1 MNISKRSV
9 DALAPKG
16 ERYFVWD
23 DAISGFGIRV
33 GASGRKTF
41 ICRYRN
47 GNIRRQVKL
56 GNVGTLT
63 AEEARSAA
71 KKVLA
76 NVTLGEDPAEERD
89 AKRKAVTLS
98 KLVELFVEGHGPK
111 LKAASL
117 TNYKSALNKH
127 VLPVLGKR
135 PAEAITTK
143 DLNKL
148 HISLVEQPFNA
159 NRVIAYLGSVF
170 SWGADNGYV
179 PEAFNP
185 TRAVKR
191 FKEQGRQRYLSDE
204 ELARLGSALVLA
216 ETKGLPW
223 TIKVT
228 GDKRKHV
235 AKGSQSIIYPS
246 HVTNAIR
253 LLLMT
258 GCRLR
263 EILHLQWKEVDIGRG
278 LLFLPDSKT
287 GRKTVILNRS
297 AIAILESMDRTDRY
311 VIPGDIPSQSR
322 HDLKRPWTHIRAAA
336 DLQDVRLHDLRHTH
350 ASIGAMAGF
359 GLPIVGKLL
368 GHASSMTT
376 QRYAH
381 IADDPARRASDA
393 IGLTLERLMGGENSM
408 QTVSSETV

>member
-1 MNISKRSV
+1 MKISKRGV

-23 DAISGFGIRV
+23 EALSGFGIRV
-33 GASGRKTF
+33 GANGRKTY

-47 GNIRRQVKL
+47 GNIRRQFKL
-56 GNVGTLT
+56 GNAGTLT
-63 AEEARSAA
+63 AEEARDVA

-76 NVTLGEDPAEERD
+76 SVTLGEDPAAERD
-89 AKRKAVTLS
+89 AKRKAVTLAE
-98 KLVELFVEGHGPK
+98 LVELFVIGHGPK
-111 LKAASL
+111 LKPTSL
-117 TNYKSALNKH
+117 AGYQSALNKH

-143 DLNKL
+143 DLNKI
-148 HISLVEQPFNA
+148 HIGLVEHPFHA
-159 NRVIAYLGSVF
+159 NRVMAYLGSVF
-170 SWGADNGYV
+170 SWGADNSYI
-179 PEAFNP
+179 PEGFNP

-204 ELARLGSALVLA
+204 ELARLGNVLHLA
-216 ETKGLPW
+216 ETEGLPW
-223 TIKVT
+223 TIKAT
-228 GDKRKHV
+228 GDRLKHV
-235 AKGSQSIIYPS
+235 AKDNQTIIYPS
-246 HVTNAIR
+246 HVTNAVR

-263 EILHLQWKEVDIGRG
+263 EILHLQWKEVDLGRG

-297 AIAILESMDRTDRY
+297 AIAILEAMDHTDRH
-311 VIPGDIPSQSR
+311 VIPGDIPDQPR
-322 HDLKRPWTHIRAAA
+322 HDLKRPWTHIRTAAQ
-336 DLQDVRLHDLRHTH
+336 LQDVRLHDLRHTH

-393 IGLTLERLMGGENSM
+393 IGSTLEKMMRMGTANVDVKSLP
-408 QTVSSETV
+408 

>member
-1 MNISKRSV
+1 MKISKRSV
-9 DALAPKG
+9 DALALKG

-23 DAISGFGIRV
+23 ESLSGFGIRI
-33 GASGRKTF
+33 GANGRKTF

-63 AEEARSAA
+63 AEEARDAA

-76 NVTLGEDPAEERD
+76 SVTLGEDPAAERD
-89 AKRKAVTLS
+89 AKREAVTLS
-98 KLVELFVEGHGPK
+98 QLVDLFIAGHGPK
-111 LKAASL
+111 LKPTSL
-117 TNYKSALNKH
+117 AGYQSGLNKH

-143 DLNKL
+143 DVNKI
-148 HISLVEQPFNA
+148 HIGLVEHPSHA
-159 NRVIAYLGSVF
+159 NRVIAYLSSVF

-179 PEAFNP
+179 PETFNP

-191 FKEQGRQRYLSDE
+191 FKEQGRQRYLSEE
-204 ELARLGSALVLA
+204 ELARLGSALVKA

-223 TIKVT
+223 TIKAK
-228 GDKRKHV
+228 GDRLKHV
-235 AKGSQSIIYPS
+235 AKDNQTIIYPS

-297 AIAILESMDRTDRY
+297 AIAILESMERTDQY
-311 VIPGDIPSQSR
+311 VILGDIPDQPR

-336 DLQDVRLHDLRHTH
+336 ELKDVRLHDLRHTH

-393 IGLTLERLMGGENSM
+393 IGLSLEKMMGAETTRLTGENC
-408 QTVSSETV
+408 T

>member
-1 MNISKRSV
+1 MKISKRSV

-23 DAISGFGIRV
+23 EAISGFGIRV
-33 GASGRKTF
+33 GANGRMTF
-41 ICRYRN
+41 VCRYRN

-56 GNVGTLT
+56 GNVGTMT
-63 AEEARSAA
+63 AEEAREAA

-76 NVTLGEDPAEERD
+76 NVTLGEDPAAERD
-89 AKRKAVTLS
+89 AKRKALTLS
-98 KLVELFVEGHGPK
+98 KLVEHFVEGHGPK

-117 TNYKSALNKH
+117 TNYTSALKKY
-127 VLPVLGKR
+127 VLPQLGKR
-135 PAEAITTK
+135 SVEKITTR
-143 DLNKL
+143 DLNKI
-148 HISLVEQPFNA
+148 HISLVEHPHHA
-159 NRVIAYLGSVF
+159 NRVISYLGSVF
-170 SWGADNGYV
+170 SWGAQNGYI
-179 PEAFNP
+179 PETFNP
-185 TRAVKR
+185 TRSVKR
-191 FKEQGRQRYLSDE
+191 FREQGRQRYLSDE
-204 ELARLGSALVLA
+204 ELARLGMALVLS
-216 ETKGLPW
+216 ETEGLPW
-223 TIKVT
+223 TIRAT
-228 GDKRKHV
+228 GNNRKHI
-235 AKGSQSIIYPS
+235 AKGKQATVYPT

-263 EILHLQWKEVDIGRG
+263 EILNLQWKEVDIGRG
-278 LLFLPDSKT
+278 LLFLADSKT

-297 AIAILESMDRTDRY
+297 AIAILNTMERGDRY
-311 VIPGDIPSQSR
+311 VVPGDIPNQPR

-336 DLQDVRLHDLRHTH
+336 GLEDVRLHDLRHTH

-381 IADDPARRASDA
+381 IADDPARRASDV
-393 IGLTLERLMGGENSM
+393 IGLSLERMM
-408 QTVSSETV
+408 KSESATD

>member
-1 MNISKRSV
+1 MKISKRSV

-23 DAISGFGIRV
+23 EALSGFGIRV
-33 GASGRKTF
+33 GAKGRKTY

-56 GNVGTLT
+56 GNAGTLT
-63 AEEARSAA
+63 AEEARDAA

-76 NVTLGEDPAEERD
+76 SVTLGEDPAAERD
-89 AKRKAVTLS
+89 AKRQAVTLTE
-98 KLVELFVEGHGPK
+98 LVELFVIGHGPK
-111 LKAASL
+111 LKPASL
-117 TNYKSALNKH
+117 AGYQSGLNKH
-127 VLPVLGKR
+127 VLPVLGR
-135 PAEAITTK
+135 RAAEAIATK
-143 DLNKL
+143 DLNKI
-148 HISLVEQPFNA
+148 HIGLVEHPFHA
-159 NRVIAYLGSVF
+159 NRVMAYLGSVF

-179 PEAFNP
+179 PEGFNP

-191 FKEQGRQRYLSDE
+191 FKEQGRQRYLNDE

-216 ETKGLPW
+216 ETEGLPW
-223 TIKVT
+223 TIKAT
-228 GDKRKHV
+228 GDRLKHV
-235 AKGSQSIIYPS
+235 AKDNQAIVYPS
-246 HVTNAIR
+246 YVTNAIR
-253 LLLMT
+253 LLLLT

-263 EILHLQWKEVDIGRG
+263 EILRLQWKEVDLGRG

-297 AIAILESMDRTDRY
+297 AIAILEAMDRTDRY
-311 VIPGDIPSQSR
+311 VIPGDIPDQPR

-336 DLQDVRLHDLRHTH
+336 KLEDVRLHDLRHTH

-393 IGLTLERLMGGENSM
+393 IGSTLEKMMRTGTAGADVKNCP
-408 QTVSSETV
+408 

>member
-1 MNISKRSV
+1 MKISKRSV

-23 DAISGFGIRV
+23 DILSGFGLRV
-33 GASGRKTF
+33 GPSGRKTF

-47 GNIRRQVKL
+47 GNVRRQVKL
-56 GNVGTLT
+56 GNFGTLT
-63 AEEARSAA
+63 AEEARDAA

-76 NVTLGEDPAEERD
+76 SVTLGEDPAAERD
-89 AKRKAVTLS
+89 AKREAVTLA
-98 KLVELFVEGHGPK
+98 KLVELFVAGHGPK
-111 LKAASL
+111 LKASSL
-117 TNYKSALNKH
+117 AAYQSALNIH

-143 DLNKL
+143 ELNKI
-148 HISLVEQPFNA
+148 HIGLVEHPFHA
-159 NRVIAYLGSVF
+159 NRVIAYLGSVL
-170 SWGADNGYV
+170 SWGAENGYL
-179 PEAFNP
+179 PENFNP

-191 FKEQGRQRYLSDE
+191 FKEQGRQRYLSEE
-204 ELARLGSALVLA
+204 ELARLGKVLVLA
-216 ETKGLPW
+216 ESEGLPW
-223 TIKVT
+223 TIKAT
-228 GDKRKHV
+228 AAKRKHV
-235 AKGSQSIIYPS
+235 AKENQTIVYPT
-246 HVTNAIR
+246 HVTNSIR

-263 EILHLQWKEVDIGRG
+263 EILHLQWKEVDLGRG

-287 GRKTVILNRS
+287 GQKTVILNRS
-297 AIAILESMDRTDRY
+297 AISILESMNRTGSY
-311 VIPGDIPSQSR
+311 VIPGDIPDKPR

-336 DLQDVRLHDLRHTH
+336 ELEDVRLHDLRHTH

-368 GHASSMTT
+368 GHASPMTT

-393 IGLTLERLMGGENSM
+393 IGIALERMIGAES
-408 QTVSSETV
+408 

>member
-1 MNISKRSV
+1 MKISKRSV

-23 DAISGFGIRV
+23 DTISGFGIRV

-47 GNIRRQVKL
+47 GNVRRQVKL

-71 KKVLA
+71 KKMLA
-76 NVTLGEDPAEERD
+76 NVTLGEDPAEDRD

-117 TNYKSALNKH
+117 TNYVSALNKH

-135 PAEAITTK
+135 PAETITTK
-143 DLNKL
+143 DLNKI
-148 HISLVEQPFNA
+148 HISLVEHPHHA

-170 SWGADNGYV
+170 SWGAVNGYV
-179 PEAFNP
+179 SEAFNP
-185 TRAVKR
+185 ARAVKR

-216 ETKGLPW
+216 ETEGLPW
-223 TIKVT
+223 TIKAT

-235 AKGSQSIIYPS
+235 AKDKKTIIYPTY
-246 HVTNAIR
+246 VTNAVR
-253 LLLMT
+253 LLLLT

-297 AIAILESMDRTDRY
+297 AIAILESMDRDNRY
-311 VIPGDIPSQSR
+311 VIPGDLPDQPR
-322 HDLKRPWTHIRAAA
+322 HDLKRPWVHIRTAAK
-336 DLQDVRLHDLRHTH
+336 LEDVRLHDLQHTH

-368 GHASSMTT
+368 GHASAMTT

-393 IGLTLERLMGGENSM
+393 IGLTLERMMEGENATRRS
-408 QTVSSETV
+408 

>member
-1 MNISKRSV
+1 MKISKRSV

-23 DAISGFGIRV
+23 DALSGFGIRV
-33 GASGRKTF
+33 GANGRKTF

-47 GNIRRQVKL
+47 GIIRRQVKL

-63 AEEARSAA
+63 AEEARDAA

-76 NVTLGEDPAEERD
+76 SVVLGKDPAAERD
-89 AKRKAVTLS
+89 ATREAVTLS
-98 KLVELFVEGHGPK
+98 QLVDLFVAGHGPK
-111 LKAASL
+111 LKPTSL
-117 TNYKSALNKH
+117 AGYRSGLRLH

-143 DLNKL
+143 DVNKI
-148 HISLVEQPFNA
+148 HIGLVEHPSHA
-159 NRVIAYLGSVF
+159 NRVIAYLSSVF

-179 PEAFNP
+179 PETFNP
-185 TRAVKR
+185 TRSVKR
-191 FKEQGRQRYLSDE
+191 FKEQGRQRYLTDE
-204 ELARLGSALVLA
+204 ELARLGRALVLA
-216 ETKGLPW
+216 ETEGLSW
-223 TIKVT
+223 TIKAK
-228 GDKRKHV
+228 GDRRKHV
-235 AKGSQSIIYPS
+235 AKNKQTIIYPA

-287 GRKTVILNRS
+287 GQKTVILNRS
-297 AIAILESMDRTDRY
+297 AIAILESMDRDNRY
-311 VIPGDIPSQSR
+311 VIPSDIPSQPR

-336 DLQDVRLHDLRHTH
+336 KLDDVRLHDLRHTH

-359 GLPIVGKLL
+359 GLPIVAKLL
-368 GHASSMTT
+368 GHASAMTT

-393 IGLTLERLMGGENSM
+393 IGMSLERMM
-408 QTVSSETV
+408 

>member
-1 MNISKRSV
+1 MKISKRSV

-23 DAISGFGIRV
+23 EALSGFGIRV
-33 GASGRKTF
+33 GANGRKTY

-56 GNVGTLT
+56 GNAGTLT
-63 AEEARSAA
+63 AEEARDAA
-71 KKVLA
+71 KKALA
-76 NVTLGEDPAEERD
+76 SVTLGEDPAAERD
-89 AKRKAVTLS
+89 AKRQAVTLAE
-98 KLVELFVEGHGPK
+98 LVELFVNGHGPK
-111 LKAASL
+111 LKPASL
-117 TNYKSALNKH
+117 AGCRSALNKH

-135 PAEAITTK
+135 PAEVITTK
-143 DLNKL
+143 DLNKI
-148 HISLVEQPFNA
+148 HIGLVEHPFHA
-159 NRVIAYLGSVF
+159 NRVMAYLGSVF
-170 SWGADNGYV
+170 SWGADNGYI
-179 PEAFNP
+179 PEGFNP

-204 ELARLGSALVLA
+204 ELARLGSALVTA
-216 ETKGLPW
+216 ETEGLPW
-223 TIKVT
+223 TIKAT
-228 GDKRKHV
+228 GDRLKHV
-235 AKGSQSIIYPS
+235 AKDNQTIVYPS

-263 EILHLQWKEVDIGRG
+263 EILRLQWKEVDLGRG

-287 GRKTVILNRS
+287 GQKTVILNRS
-297 AIAILESMDRTDRY
+297 AIAILEAMDRTDRY
-311 VIPGDIPSQSR
+311 VIPGDIADQPR

-336 DLQDVRLHDLRHTH
+336 KLEDVRLHDLGHTH

-393 IGLTLERLMGGENSM
+393 IGLILEKLI
-408 QTVSSETV
+408 SS